1 MSKRTSTGAFLT
13 SKRKFLPT
21 HAADVRVF
29 FKAIRTYENER
40 AARQQKIAPAN
51 GRPGK
56 LDRRGKELA
65 QRFSTSPMV
74 IFKNPALQA
83 WRAVQTSL
91 A

>member
-1 MSKRTSTGAFLT
+1 MSKQTSIGAFLT
-13 SKRKFLPT
+13 SRRKFSPN
-21 HAADVRVF
+21 HAADVRIF

-56 LDRRGKELA
+56 LIRKGKELA
-65 QRFSTSPMV
+65 QRFSTPPMV
-74 IFKNPALQA
+74 IFENPALQA
-83 WRAVQTSL
+83 RKAVQTIF